1 MSILLLVI
9 IYIVFISLGLPD
21 SLIGSSWPSIS
32 NTLEISASL
41 QGVVTFIISIMTII
55 SSFATNFLIRKLKE
69 KGVVALSILLTVLGL
84 VGFSL
89 SNNFYLFCFS
99 AVPLGLGA
107 GAIDTT
113 LNNYVA
119 IRYKAIHL
127 NWLHA
132 FWGVGATISPLISG
146 GFIASSSDGY
156 KIAALIL
163 ALIQGT
169 ILLIVLLSFPIW
181 NKVNFNLDSKESNSE
196 IKEIRLNL
204 IKTFKIRGV
213 LVAAIG
219 FFAYIAVEQT
229 CGLWFSSM
237 ITYGFNMDEEIGTH
251 WTTLFYLGMMI
262 GRFISGVISLK
273 IKDKNMI
280 RIGEG
285 LIFIGIILMTFKFN
299 VYIMPVSLVLIG
311 LGCAPVYPGIIHA
324 TPNRFSKELSASV
337 MSVQV
342 GCAYI
347 ANITAAPLFGI
358 IGNNL
363 SFLLLPYYVLVFFIV
378 LTICNEVVLK
388 LTKDKSKLLSR
399 LKVN

>member
-55 SSFATNFLIRKLKE
+55 SSFATNFLISKLKE

-127 NWLHA
+127 NS
-132 FWGVGATISPLISG
+132 ISPLISG

-237 ITYGFNMDEEIGTH
+237 ITYGFNMDEELGTN

-358 IGNNL
+358 IGNNI
-363 SFLLLPYYVLVFFIV
+363 SFLLLPYYVLIFFIV
-378 LTICNEVVLK
+378 LTICNEMVLK
-388 LTKDKSKLLSR
+388 LTKDKSKLLIR

>member
-1 MSILLLVI
+1 
-9 IYIVFISLGLPD
+9 
-21 SLIGSSWPSIS
+21 
-32 NTLEISASL
+32 
-41 QGVVTFIISIMTII
+41 
-55 SSFATNFLIRKLKE
+55 
-69 KGVVALSILLTVLGL
+69 
-84 VGFSL
+84 
-89 SNNFYLFCFS
+89 
-99 AVPLGLGA
+99 
-107 GAIDTT
+107 
-113 LNNYVA
+113 
-119 IRYKAIHL
+119 
-127 NWLHA
+127 
-132 FWGVGATISPLISG
+132 
-146 GFIASSSDGY
+146 
-156 KIAALIL
+156 
-163 ALIQGT
+163 
-169 ILLIVLLSFPIW
+169 
-181 NKVNFNLDSKESNSE
+181 
-196 IKEIRLNL
+196 
-204 IKTFKIRGV
+204 
-213 LVAAIG
+213 
-219 FFAYIAVEQT
+219 
-229 CGLWFSSM
+229 M
-237 ITYGFNMDEEIGTH
+237 ITYGFNMDEEIGTN

-363 SFLLLPYYVLVFFIV
+363 SFLLLPYYVLIFFIV
-378 LTICNEVVLK
+378 LTICNELVLK